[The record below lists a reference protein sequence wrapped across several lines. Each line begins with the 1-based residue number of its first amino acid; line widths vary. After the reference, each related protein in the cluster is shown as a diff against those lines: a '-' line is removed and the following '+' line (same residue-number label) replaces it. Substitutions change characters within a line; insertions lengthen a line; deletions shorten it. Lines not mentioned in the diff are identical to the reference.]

1 MVDRMSAEV
10 NSRPTERA
18 IRRVATGR
26 PRRRASW
33 ALRGTCV
40 AAASLLL
47 GGITGAQPAPAQSID
62 QLRDKAAKVADE
74 LHRLDVRTSE
84 LDEEFND
91 ANLRLQA
98 LRTDLAANEAQVE
111 AARSELAETEGQ
123 VREVALRAFVG
134 ANERD
139 DSFLAAADLNAEAS
153 RRRTFLATRYGDRS
167 DAIEALT
174 AAQQDL
180 AEREAQLQAASRQ
193 ADAEVARLDAAR
205 RDLEAAVAERRALQE
220 SVKGELAEALR
231 AEQARLERVAA
242 ERAAAEA
249 RAAAQR
255 ATAARQAQATAAV
268 RVSANRVATV
278 AVPARVAPPVDAAA
292 SPRAQ
297 AAIAAAMAQQGKPYK
312 WAGVGP
318 NSFDC
323 SGLMMWAYR
332 AAGVSLPH
340 SSRAIRSM
348 TRSISAD
355 ELQPGDFVFGGSPVH
370 HVGLYIGNGQMVH
383 APHSG
388 DVVKVSS
395 MYSTSKPVTFGRL

>member
-1 MVDRMSAEV
+1 MVDRMSEQV
-10 NSRPTERA
+10 NSRPNGRA
-18 IRRVATGR
+18 RGRAATGR
-26 PRRRASW
+26 FRRRPSW

-40 AAASLLL
+40 AAASLLV
-47 GGITGAQPAPAQSID
+47 GGVTGAQPAPAQSID
-62 QLRDKAAKVADE
+62 QLRAKAAQIADD
-74 LHRLDVRTSE
+74 LRRLDHRTSE
-84 LDEEFND
+84 LDEDFND

-98 LRTDLAANEAQVE
+98 LRADLAANEAEVA
-111 AARSELAETEGQ
+111 AARDELADTEGE
-123 VREVALRAFVG
+123 VRQVALRAYVG
-134 ANERD
+134 LNERD

-153 RRRTFLATRYGDRS
+153 RRRAFLSARYGDRS

-180 AEREAQLQAASRQ
+180 ADREAQLQSASRE
-193 ADAEVARLDAAR
+193 ADAEVARLDGAR
-205 RDLEAAVAERRALQE
+205 AELERAVAERRALQE

-242 ERAAAEA
+242 ERAAVEA

-278 AVPARVAPPVDAAA
+278 AAPKVAPPVDVAA

-348 TRSISAD
+348 TRSISAS

-388 DVVKVSS
+388 DVVKVAS